1 MKNTRIQVRG
11 ECCICGKDHAVKG
24 ALLVNHGY
32 TVRWGSINNVCSGAN
47 NVHYGHKKAPVYLA
61 SYIESLED
69 YLANRLPEYLASAK
83 ARFLQAKSEHDAH
96 EGYSG
101 NLSKRLSVAQRE
113 YLEFKADFEVNLP
126 AAIAMFSARK
136 DNWVERDTYEVDLD
150 VEEAEVRKAREAE
163 AKAKKA
169 AKLAE
174 KEVKDKA
181 KAERE
186 AAAFAKF
193 EAKWEALSANN
204 YYRLFYCGEV
214 VESWQQTLLV
224 NDYEIYQ
231 QLHLRRAKHWL
242 ELNGTDIDQW
252 GNSSYMLEIRTE
264 TDGGG
269 KRLFD
274 TAIQGSATAY
284 FAHYAD

>member
-1 MKNTRIQVRG
+1 MTNTRIQVRG

-24 ALLVNHGY
+24 ARLVNHGY
-32 TVRWGSINNVCSGAN
+32 TVRWGSINNVCSGASH
-47 NVHYGHKKAPVYLA
+47 VHYGHKDAPAFLA
-61 SYIESLED
+61 SYIETLGV
-69 YLANRLPEYLASAK
+69 YLAKDLPEHLAK
-83 ARFLQAKSEHDAH
+83 AKAGYLQAKSEHDANI
-96 EGYSG
+96 GYSSS
-101 NLSKRLSVAQRE
+101 LSKVLSVAQRE
-113 YLEFKADFEVNLP
+113 YLELKADFEVHVP

-136 DNWVERDTYEVDLD
+136 NNWVERDTYEVDLD
-150 VEEAEVRKAREAE
+150 VEETEARKAREAE
-163 AKAKKA
+163 ASAKKA

-174 KEVKDKA
+174 KEVKAKA

-186 AAAFAKF
+186 AAADLKARA
-193 EAKWEALSANN
+193 EWDALSANN

-242 ELNGTDIDQW
+242 ELHKSVIDQW
-252 GNSSYMLEIRTE
+252 GNSSYMLEVRTE

-274 TAIQGSATAY
+274 TAIHGSAKAY
-284 FAHYAD
+284 LARYAA